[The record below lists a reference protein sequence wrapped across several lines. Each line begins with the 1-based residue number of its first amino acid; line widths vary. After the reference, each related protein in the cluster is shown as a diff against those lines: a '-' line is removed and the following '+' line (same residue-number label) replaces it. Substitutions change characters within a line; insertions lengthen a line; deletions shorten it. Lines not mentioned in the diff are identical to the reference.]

1 MISKSKSNHL
11 STILLYLD
19 EQYNVEG
26 YIHSRSY
33 SFTPVVIGLTRTI
46 LFQTRIVLSTWLDWI
61 SLDQIRAVIVALRIN
76 RRVIVGIWDLELFEG
91 GFPYQSLAQ
100 RMHSNK
106 FQLDPLTCNPRWY
119 KCSFD
124 KAWAREN
131 HMTLTCKSADQG
143 QLSFLTSDKRRLYL
157 ILLQLWTSTSSD
169 WHYKSLLDRRVRRL
183 FGDFMTPRNG
193 GVIREADKFKW
204 TRFYRI
210 REA

>member
-1 MISKSKSNHL
+1 M
-11 STILLYLD
+11 
-19 EQYNVEG
+19 
-26 YIHSRSY
+26 
-33 SFTPVVIGLTRTI
+33 IGLTRTI
-46 LFQTRIVLSTWLDWI
+46 LLQTRIVLSSWLDWI

-76 RRVIVGIWDLELFEG
+76 RRIIVGIWYLELFEG
-91 GFPYQSLAQ
+91 GFPSQSLAQ

-124 KAWAREN
+124 KEWTREN

-157 ILLQLWTSTSSD
+157 ILLQLWTSTSD
-169 WHYKSLLDRRVRRL
+169 WHYKSLLDRL